1 MKIPLNKQL
10 VPQDNTS
17 NGVPSKTCGTKAQ
30 YVPRC
35 GQHNIDGSGLLRISN
50 QIEGKEAT
58 QFGEWPHAC
67 VLYEKTPKGRDFATF
82 LGGASLIAPGI
93 VVTATHKVM

>member
-1 MKIPLNKQL
+1 M
-10 VPQDNTS
+10 PQDNKF
-17 NGVPSKTCGTKAQ
+17 NRGPSKPCGSKAQ

-35 GQHNIDGSGLLRISN
+35 GQHNIDGNGLRISN
-50 QIEGKEAT
+50 LIEGKEAT

-67 VLYEKTPKGRDFATF
+67 ILYRKKSGPQDSLEF

-93 VVTATHKVM
+93 VVTTTHKLLDQLDKTRYV

>member
-1 MKIPLNKQL
+1 M
-10 VPQDNTS
+10 PQDNKF
-17 NGVPSKTCGTKAQ
+17 NRGPSKPCGSKAQ